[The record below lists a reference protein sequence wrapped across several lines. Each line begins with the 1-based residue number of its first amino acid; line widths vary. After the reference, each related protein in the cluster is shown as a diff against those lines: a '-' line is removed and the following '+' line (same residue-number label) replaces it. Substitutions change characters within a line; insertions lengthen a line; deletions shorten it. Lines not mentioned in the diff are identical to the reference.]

1 MVNKFKI
8 LLKKTTLSK
17 VFGYCLITA
26 LLALIS
32 VDTLAANKVFM
43 LSSIQGNVATTV
55 TETAKILQDLS
66 LVAGIGFIMASFFK
80 FHQHKLNPTQ
90 VPMSQGVTLLAI
102 GGGLTLF
109 PLLIPT
115 AGTTILGNQAQVSQT
130 SGSGISSLIG
140 GGSAKKK

>member
-1 MVNKFKI
+1 MKLTKI
-8 LLKKTTLSK
+8 FGLVCVASLLL
-17 VFGYCLITA
+17 LIGCDA
-26 LLALIS
+26 MA
-32 VDTLAANKVFM
+32 DGPARFM
-43 LSSIQGNVATTV
+43 LATIQGNVATTV

-109 PLLIPT
+109 PLLVPT
-115 AGTTILGNQAQVSQT
+115 AGTTILGKDANVSKV
-130 SGSGISSLIG
+130 SGKGISDMIG
-140 GGSAKKK
+140 GKDKTS

>member
-1 MVNKFKI
+1 MRLRKFFGMVCI
-8 LLKKTTLSK
+8 TLSLC
-17 VFGYCLITA
+17 GLGLSA
-26 LLALIS
+26 
-32 VDTLAANKVFM
+32 LAAPPPGGGQRFM
-43 LSSIQGNVATTV
+43 LATIQQNVASSV

-109 PLLIPT
+109 PLLVPT
-115 AGTTILGNQAQVSQT
+115 AGTTILGSKANVSQVSGT
-130 SGSGISSLIG
+130 GISGLIG
-140 GGSAKKK
+140 SS